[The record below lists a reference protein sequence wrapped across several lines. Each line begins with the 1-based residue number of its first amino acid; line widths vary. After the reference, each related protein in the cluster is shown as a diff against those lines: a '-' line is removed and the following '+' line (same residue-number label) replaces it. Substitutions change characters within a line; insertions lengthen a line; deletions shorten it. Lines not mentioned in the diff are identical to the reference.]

1 MKIYEIVCGV
11 RKKLACWLVGE
22 RGQKACLLPI
32 RNQGNPKEKSEN
44 HKEQVKIWKYK
55 KIQVL
60 LTGKLVIDFEIQ
72 LQH

>member
-32 RNQGNPKEKSEN
+32 RNRGNPKEKSEN
-44 HKEQVKIWKYK
+44 HKE
-55 KIQVL
+55 
-60 LTGKLVIDFEIQ
+60 
-72 LQH
+72 